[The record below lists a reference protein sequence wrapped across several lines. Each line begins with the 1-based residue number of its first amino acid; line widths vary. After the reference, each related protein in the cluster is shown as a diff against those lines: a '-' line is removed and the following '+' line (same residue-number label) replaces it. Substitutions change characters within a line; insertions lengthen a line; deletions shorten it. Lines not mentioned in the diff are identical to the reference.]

1 MAQTALIIAIGYV
14 GSSLI
19 VIPVG
24 FVRIA
29 PLQHMMNLL
38 TSALLGPGYS
48 VLQAFGVSLL
58 RNLTGT
64 GSILAFPGSMIGALL
79 SGIFFLYRRK
89 IWSLV
94 FGELLGTGIIGS
106 LLSYP
111 IARLFLSQEA
121 SLFAFLPG
129 FFISSL
135 VGTLIGYL
143 LLKQLIKR
151 KIVHLE
157 EEEKVGKI

>member
-1 MAQTALIIAIGYV
+1 MVQTALIIAIGYI

-19 VIPVG
+19 VIPLG
-24 FVRIA
+24 FMRIA

-79 SGIFFLYRRK
+79 SGVFFLHQRK
-89 IWSLV
+89 IRSLI

-111 IARLFLSQEA
+111 IARLFLSQKA

-135 VGTLIGYL
+135 VGTISGYL
-143 LLKQLIKR
+143 LLRHLIKR
-151 KIVHLE
+151 KKIYLVR
-157 EEEKVGKI
+157 EEKNEEI